1 MNDLI
6 ATLNHIRGETI
17 SFGLRAL
24 DPPYDGTETVTCAVK
39 KARNGVQVPPVSE
52 PVVLIASVDFV
63 AGSDDTPAA
72 WVFGLTPEQSA
83 SLEPGE
89 YITDAK
95 VVYANGTVDYTK
107 PLAMRISERVT
118 T

>member
-1 MNDLI
+1 MSTLM
-6 ATLNHIRGETI
+6 ATLNHVRGETI
-17 SFGLRAL
+17 TFGLRAL
-24 DPPYDGTETVTCAVK
+24 DPPYDGTETVSCAVK

-52 PVVLIASVDFV
+52 PIVLIASVDFV
-63 AGSDDTPAA
+63 AGSDDTAPA

-95 VVYANGTVDYTK
+95 VVYANGTVDYTR